1 MIYSPHYSETN
12 YGRRKQKQKRKETE
26 PRRPSACADAD
37 LAGQYAVYS
46 GTGILRLSDLRAEQL
61 AASKQGNQT
70 CEEKTGWLLEIQ
82 KLVEQ
87 YLKK

>member
-1 MIYSPHYSETN
+1 MAEEN
-12 YGRRKQKQKRKETE
+12 KNEKETE

-61 AASKQGNQT
+61 AASKQGNHAGHRLFVDFVVCSQ
-70 CEEKTGWLLEIQ
+70 ESD
-82 KLVEQ
+82 
-87 YLKK
+87 